1 MYVAEGFFGM
11 KTIDPGLIAT
21 CVIGLALLSLISLG
35 ITTFVARRRID
46 RLLSRCTVV
55 ADHKA
60 AFVGLGFMGDVLRV
74 GTVFTVL
81 LIPTLYARKKLI
93 DEGQV
98 RGFPSSLGRLI
109 VNAWSLSYFTAFTMV
124 AFGFYMYRYD
134 IHPSRR

>member
-1 MYVAEGFFGM
+1 M
-11 KTIDPGLIAT
+11 KTMDSGLIAT
-21 CVIGLALLSLISLG
+21 CVLELMFLILFTLV
-35 ITTFVARRRID
+35 ITTCLARRRID
-46 RLLSRCTVV
+46 MLLSRCTVV
-55 ADHKA
+55 AGHKA
-60 AFVGLGFMGDVLRV
+60 AFVGLGFMGDVIRV
-74 GTVFTVL
+74 GAVFTIL
-81 LIPTLYARKKLI
+81 LIPRLYARKKLI